1 MKRKSKGKKNGNGKK
16 AERHSRI
23 DSAVQALKAS
33 PMASKE
39 EWIKAADKLYAK
51 HGGSS
56 NLNESAWAVRHTYA
70 VLRALGSIEEKED
83 GTLSLKK

>member
-1 MKRKSKGKKNGNGKK
+1 MRKKSERKKNGNGKK
-16 AERHSRI
+16 AKWHSRI
-23 DSAVQALKAS
+23 ESAVQALQAS
-33 PMASKE
+33 PTSTKE
-39 EWIKAADKLYAK
+39 EWIKTADKLYTK

-56 NLNESAWAVRHTYA
+56 NLHESAWAVRQTYA